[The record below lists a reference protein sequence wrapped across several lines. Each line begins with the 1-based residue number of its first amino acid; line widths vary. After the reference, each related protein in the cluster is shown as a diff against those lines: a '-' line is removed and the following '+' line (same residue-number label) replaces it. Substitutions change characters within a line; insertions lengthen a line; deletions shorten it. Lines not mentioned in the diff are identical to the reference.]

1 MPESLSHNEL
11 DLLQRISKGDENA
24 FSCLVNQYSDLLGNY
39 IFGLTHSREQ
49 AEEIVQDVFLK
60 IWMTRESLSQVKNF
74 RVWLY
79 VVSKNQSLNAL
90 RKTIR
95 DRIKRQEWQ
104 EDIAFAN
111 TEHTDDWK
119 EQQLG
124 LIDQAIT
131 LLPPQQKRAYLLS
144 RKNGLKYKEI
154 GQEMNL
160 SPQTV
165 KKYIQIA
172 VHSITKYIESN
183 LELSLFLL
191 LFLKKLK

>member
-39 IFGLTHSREQ
+39 IFGLTHSWEQ

-111 TEHTDDWK
+111 TEHTDDCK

-131 LLPPQQKRAYLLS
+131 LLPQQQKRAYLLS

-183 LELSLFLL
+183 FELSLFLL